1 MIRSRSLVASRAE
14 CSFQFSASTSQ
25 DAASFVSLPSGQQ
38 LLCLTVVAAVD
49 ALPSARPP
57 VPLASS
63 HIPLSSLSLFP
74 RPLTLSGSGALSWG
88 SPLLPFAGNHS
99 FGDLTQSH
107 AADSLSDVSATK
119 LSSKAQCPPNPGI
132 VLKTV
137 TFRGSY
143 LGKNVHSCIFPVCQL
158 KYFPN
163 SVFPYSLVSGSTQ
176 LSFVDSKYERFSSCI
191 CGVHS
196 ETETRRDFTP
206 LKVTET
212 CFTAQH
218 MVLPC

>member
-1 MIRSRSLVASRAE
+1 M
-14 CSFQFSASTSQ
+14 QFSVLSVHLTRCSVFCESAFRTTAPLSH
-25 DAASFVSLPSGQQ
+25 
-38 LLCLTVVAAVD
+38 CLAAVD
-49 ALPSARPP
+49 AFPSARPP

-63 HIPLSSLSLFP
+63 HIPLASLSLFP
-74 RPLTLSGSGALSWG
+74 RPLTLSGSGAPSWG
-88 SPLLPFAGNHS
+88 FPPAFAGNHS

-107 AADSLSDVSATK
+107 ATDSLSDVSATN
-119 LSSKAQCPPNPGI
+119 LSSKAQCPPNPGM
-132 VLKTV
+132 VFKTV

-143 LGKNVHSCIFPVCQL
+143 LGKNVHSCVSTVCQL

-163 SVFPYSLVSGSTQ
+163 SVLPYSLGSGSTQ
-176 LSFVDSKYERFSSCI
+176 LSFVDSKYARFSSCI

-218 MVLPC
+218 MVYPAE